1 MSRTEESSRTSKGEQ
16 TRAAILDAA
25 LALAARDG
33 LEGLTIGLIAERMHM
48 SKSGVFA
55 HFGAREELQIATLRE
70 YHRRFEE
77 IVFTPTLSRPRGLP
91 RLEAMIDN
99 WVEHVRVSEIPNGC
113 IYVSGAVEFDDK
125 PGPVRDALVDMVS
138 AWQKALL
145 RAITMAVEE
154 GHLQSDTDNEQ
165 VVYEIYGIILGL
177 HHDARLLHAPN
188 VVGRARTAM
197 ARLIAAYRAPEAK
210 AKLSTPPPEPPAAKA
225 RAQKSSRPGTAR
237 QSHPRS

>member
-1 MSRTEESSRTSKGEQ
+1 MSKTEDSGRTSKGEQ
-16 TRAAILDAA
+16 TRAAILDVA

-33 LEGLTIGLIAERMHM
+33 LEGLTIGLIAERMRM

-77 IVFTPTLSRPRGLP
+77 IVFTPALSRPRGLP

-138 AWQKALL
+138 AWQNALR

-154 GHLQSDTDNEQ
+154 GHLLPDTDNEQ
-165 VVYEIYGIILGL
+165 MVYEIYGIILGL
-177 HHDARLLHAPN
+177 HHDARLLRTGN
-188 VVGRARTAM
+188 VVARARTAL
-197 ARLIAAYRAPEAK
+197 ARLVDAYRLRP
-210 AKLSTPPPEPPAAKA
+210 AKLQSRSTGIKPPAAKA
-225 RAQKSSRPGTAR
+225 GRSGTTR
-237 QSHPRS
+237 QSHSRS